1 MRPLTAKRIL
11 SSSWRPHEIRHAI
24 SCRVYIVSA
33 GKWAIIVLAWP
44 CAGWTF
50 LQGLGAEG
58 CCRHLLGCRHVRD
71 LQATRHVMDR
81 AGNGGQGPAPDGA
94 GTSGGRKRKA
104 SLARD
109 GPAAGTRSVQR
120 RQEDGSIPATGRDSQ
135 QPSSAPSAEQQQ
147 LDAMLLRLPEVPF
160 SKLPLGATIAHRENR
175 LVSFRCTCSH
185 VFSAFRCC
193 HCQVLQHAAVT
204 GDWRCRVLQIAAVAT
219 DWCWAGSCGRPEG
232 LCALLKSQIMKCA
245 MAPPVAL

>member
-71 LQATRHVMDR
+71 LMGQAPAVAESARR
-81 AGNGGQGPAPDGA
+81 RWQGTGPLQAPGASNAVRKTAAFLLLA
-94 GTSGGRKRKA
+94 GTA
-104 SLARD
+104 SS
-109 GPAAGTRSVQR
+109 PAVHR
-120 RQEDGSIPATGRDSQ
+120 RQSSSSWTPCCSGCQRCPSPSCPWEPPSPTGRT
-135 QPSSAPSAEQQQ
+135 A
-147 LDAMLLRLPEVPF
+147 
-160 SKLPLGATIAHRENR
+160 
-175 LVSFRCTCSH
+175 
-185 VFSAFRCC
+185 
-193 HCQVLQHAAVT
+193 
-204 GDWRCRVLQIAAVAT
+204 W
-219 DWCWAGSCGRPEG
+219 
-232 LCALLKSQIMKCA
+232 
-245 MAPPVAL
+245 